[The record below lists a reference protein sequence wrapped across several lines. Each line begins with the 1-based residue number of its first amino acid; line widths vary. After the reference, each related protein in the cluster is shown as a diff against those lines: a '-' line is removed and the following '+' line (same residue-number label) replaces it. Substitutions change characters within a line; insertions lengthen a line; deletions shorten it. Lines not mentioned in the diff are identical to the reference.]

1 MSQEEKPRTLTEF
14 LSDPQTAREAT
25 DLLDRLRNL
34 AVKMG
39 GGAPIA
45 DSLAGSFALLGDAS
59 ARAQFDEIRRGLV
72 AHLRTLDLPAT
83 QTTVPAPFEC
93 SPEVSEADVEAAARV
108 LVGSAAGPRSR
119 T

>member
-45 DSLAGSFALLGDAS
+45 DSLAGSLRYWATPR
-59 ARAQFDEIRRGLV
+59 RAHSSTRFG
-72 AHLRTLDLPAT
+72 
-83 QTTVPAPFEC
+83 
-93 SPEVSEADVEAAARV
+93 
-108 LVGSAAGPRSR
+108 VGSWPI
-119 T
+119 